1 MKQFFLSAIIFMF
14 FLSFAS
20 AQVKTTLKEESRTCS
35 KGSQPALVLNIP
47 NTSADK
53 VRDTWESFIKSYKG
67 KTDYNK
73 KDKEI
78 FTDDALI
85 KEMSENTVDIIARVD
100 ETEKGSE
107 LTVWFNLG
115 VTFLSQKEFSKQF
128 DVARKLLEKFSDK
141 LSADL
146 LEELLKEQEK
156 ILKKLE
162 GDYKDLERDEEKRK
176 KDIVDYKDTIR
187 KMEENIKKAEEDIK
201 IKIEEKAKKKTE
213 VDEQNKKV
221 NEVKNDIKKSQK

>member
-1 MKQFFLSAIIFMF
+1 MKQFFLSSIIFMF

-20 AQVKTTLKEESRTCS
+20 AQVKTTLKEENRTCS

-73 KDKEI
+73 KDKEV

-85 KEMSENTVDIIARVD
+85 KEMSENTVDIIARID

-176 KDIVDYKDTIR
+176 KDIVDYKETIR

-213 VDEQNKKV
+213 VDEQTKKV

>member
-14 FLSFAS
+14 FLSVAS
-20 AQVKTTLKEESRTCS
+20 AQVKTTLKEENRSCS
-35 KGSQPALVLNIP
+35 KGSQPCLVLNIP

-67 KTDYNK
+67 KTDYNR
-73 KDKEI
+73 KDKEV

-128 DVARKLLEKFSDK
+128 DIARKLLEKFSDK

-176 KDIVDYKDTIR
+176 KDIVDYKETIR

-201 IKIEEKAKKKTE
+201 IKIEEKAKKKAE
-213 VDEQNKKV
+213 VDEQTKKF

>member
-1 MKQFFLSAIIFMF
+1 MKQFFLSAIVFLF

-20 AQVKTTLKEESRTCS
+20 AQVKTTLKEENRSCS
-35 KGSQPALVLNIP
+35 KGSQPCLVLNIP

-73 KDKEI
+73 KDKEV

-100 ETEKGSE
+100 EIEKGSE

-162 GDYKDLERDEEKRK
+162 GDYKDLEKDEEKRK
-176 KDIVDYKDTIR
+176 KDIVEYKETIR
-187 KMEENIKKAEEDIK
+187 KMEENIKKAEEDVK

-213 VDEQNKKV
+213 VEDQTKKV

>member
-20 AQVKTTLKEESRTCS
+20 AQVKTALKEENRTCS

-73 KDKEI
+73 KDKEV

-85 KEMSENTVDIIARVD
+85 KEMSENTVDIIARID

-156 ILKKLE
+156 ILKKLQA
-162 GDYKDLERDEEKRK
+162 DYKDIEKEEEKRK
-176 KDIVDYKDTIR
+176 KDILDYKETIR
-187 KMEENIKKAEEDIK
+187 KMEENIKKADEDIK
-201 IKIEEKAKKKTE
+201 LKIAEKAKKKTE
-213 VDEQNKKV
+213 VDEQTKKV
-221 NEVKNDIKKSQK
+221 TEVENDIKKSQK